1 MRRIDPEI
9 EQQTKELYKDPER
22 KLSMDQVGKWVGICA
37 TSVRNVLIRNNE
49 PTRSVGNTEKYPKT
63 DFSGDLAEQAR
74 IIGFIED
81 CSARHHARQIH
92 VQTTTTHPA
101 QIKLFY
107 DIFEG
112 YGHIGRTPRYHKRHL
127 TYQWNVY
134 VYLNDTFDFLPEY
147 KKNRVGLLAEIAEN
161 GYPRAILSIGNK
173 NRQLL
178 ERTQKTIG
186 GDIYRSNDC
195 YQLRLFYEDAVEALR
210 KLPLMHEE
218 KVAAKELILYYADNG
233 GIGIEPFKTYQG
245 LRRRIDEEAQ
255 LCTLQARL
263 EFIRKHGKPHR
274 YDRDQTVPKNLTLSS
289 SFSFV

>member
-1 MRRIDPEI
+1 M
-9 EQQTKELYKDPER
+9 
-22 KLSMDQVGKWVGICA
+22 
-37 TSVRNVLIRNNE
+37 
-49 PTRSVGNTEKYPKT
+49 
-63 DFSGDLAEQAR
+63 
-74 IIGFIED
+74 
-81 CSARHHARQIH
+81 
-92 VQTTTTHPA
+92 
-101 QIKLFY
+101 
-107 DIFEG
+107 
-112 YGHIGRTPRYHKRHL
+112 
-127 TYQWNVY
+127 Y

-161 GYPRAILSIGNK
+161 GYEITRIASLTDAEGYVGIEFNNGYPRAILSIGNK

-186 GDIYRSNDC
+186 GDMYRSNDC

-218 KVAAKELILYYADNG
+218 KVAAKELILCYPDNG
-233 GIGIEPFKTYQG
+233 GIGMEPFKTYQG
-245 LRRRIDEEAQ
+245 LRRRIDEEVQ

-263 EFIRKHGKPHR
+263 EFIRKHGKPHG